1 MFTICSIM
9 EFKKKI
15 SNVAFG
21 GNWSEEL
28 ITEYEI
34 LESLA
39 SLQWAVDNCRKR
51 EVNTPKVNAALIH
64 LTKDL
69 EKGKIL
75 SDRFK
80 RGHLIIDQNSREA
93 HFRECF
99 RLIKVWLKV

>member
-15 SNVAFG
+15 SNVSFG

-28 ITEYEI
+28 ITEYESV
-34 LESLA
+34 ESLTA
-39 SLQWAVDNCRKR
+39 LQWAEDNCRKQ
-51 EVNTPKVNAALIH
+51 EVNTADVNTALIH

-80 RGHLIIDQNSREA
+80 RGHLIIDQNLREA
-93 HFRECF
+93 HCRECF
-99 RLIKVWLKV
+99 RLIKVWLKI